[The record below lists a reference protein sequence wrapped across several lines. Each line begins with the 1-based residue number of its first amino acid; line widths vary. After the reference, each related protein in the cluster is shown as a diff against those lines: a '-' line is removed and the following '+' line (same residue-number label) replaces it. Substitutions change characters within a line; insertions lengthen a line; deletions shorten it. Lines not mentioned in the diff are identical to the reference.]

1 MSSRYFILYL
11 VKCEKK
17 EKPLSKKL
25 DQTQTSFSFFSSLEP
40 DLLYYETLARKKGFK
55 QIAGISYDGIDALAG
70 PIVVAIATFSKDI
83 ILPEIHTIHCLTT
96 AQIRSCYNKI
106 LQLPGISY
114 AVEVIEPEKIDELGA
129 LKATSLAMKEL
140 ALSLSKTP
148 DFLLV
153 EGNQTPFNKETS
165 QAILKGEQFSLHIAY
180 SYIIA
185 KATRNAI
192 LEGLDANW
200 PEYNFIQNKGLPT
213 KEHLKAVKKLG
224 LCPSHRKS
232 QVQLLKTL
240 MQSCTF

>member
-1 MSSRYFILYL
+1 M
-11 VKCEKK
+11 
-17 EKPLSKKL
+17 SKKP
-25 DQTQTSFSFFSSLEP
+25 DQTQPSFSFFSSLET

-55 QIAGISYDGIDALAG
+55 QIAGISYDGLDCLSG

-83 ILPEIHTIHCLTT
+83 ILPEMHTVHCLTT

-129 LKATSLAMKEL
+129 LEATSLAMKEL
-140 ALSLSKTP
+140 PLSLSKAT

-153 EGNQTPFNKETS
+153 EGSQTPFNQKTS
-165 QAILKGEQFSLHIAY
+165 QPILKGEQFSLYIAY

-200 PEYNFIQNKGLPT
+200 PEYGFIQNKGYPT
-213 KEHLKAVKKLG
+213 KEHLKTVKKLG
-224 LCPSHRKS
+224 LCPAHRKS
-232 QVQLLKTL
+232 QLQLLKALIPSHTSL
-240 MQSCTF
+240 